1 MWRQG
6 RPQHSSIRQ
15 EFPWV
20 RGKPARYSLVV
31 VAAAFL
37 AGCAI
42 PGSPLP
48 LAPKD
53 GPDSPH
59 STTTDTTTST
69 SLALLPERF
78 AASGVAGRPQPLA
91 WWESFAD
98 PVLNQVVEVALDSNL
113 DIVQAVARVDQS
125 RARARIAGALAYP
138 LVNPVASAEDFD
150 IPTNAGIGA
159 QLDEFGIGS
168 DLTEAFGVTL
178 PDRLGLT
185 TYTIGAEFAYE
196 VDFWGRNR
204 NTRLAAGA
212 RRLASEADY
221 VAASISVLAE
231 TIRTYLEL
239 VDLRHQRDLG
249 VENIAL
255 LEEREVLAQ
264 LRYESGLIE
273 AEELYATRRALRD
286 ARARLPQLE
295 AGLAE
300 AGARL
305 WILLGG
311 FREDIAE
318 SLPAALSIAGGGEP
332 VPSGIPA
339 DLLIQRPDVAAARQ
353 RMEAARFT
361 LGARRAELLPSL
373 SLTGS
378 IGLQATEAGD
388 WFDPDQ
394 WFRNLSANL
403 LGPAFQGSRL
413 RDNVELARAQLDEAA
428 AAYGGA
434 VLTAVNE
441 VEAALSGLE
450 AGRRRHEVLVAFL
463 QEARAESELRD
474 ERYSAGI
481 GSYEDALRAAQVRVG
496 GEAAL
501 AVAERDLGLARLA
514 LHRALGGA
522 WTADDAYYLSKE

>member
-1 MWRQG
+1 
-6 RPQHSSIRQ
+6 
-15 EFPWV
+15 V
-20 RGKPARYSLVV
+20 KGKLARYSLAI
-31 VAAAFL
+31 VAAAFI
-37 AGCAI
+37 AGCAL
-42 PGSPLP
+42 PGSLP
-48 LAPKD
+48 PSAPEA
-53 GPDSPH
+53 GPDSALG
-59 STTTDTTTST
+59 TTTST
-69 SLALLPERF
+69 TLALLPERF

-98 PVLNQVVEVALDSNL
+98 PMLNQVVEVALDSNL
-113 DIVQAVARVDQS
+113 DLAQAVARVDQA
-125 RARARIAGALAYP
+125 RARARIANALAYP
-138 LVNPVASAEDFD
+138 LVNPVAGADDFD
-150 IPTNAGIGA
+150 IPVNAGIGA
-159 QLDEFGIGS
+159 QLDELGLGS
-168 DLTEAFGVTL
+168 DLTEAFGITL

-185 TYTIGAEFAYE
+185 TYTFGAEFAYE

-239 VDLRHQRDLG
+239 VDLRRQRELG
-249 VENIAL
+249 VENVEL
-255 LEEREVLAQ
+255 LEEREALAQ
-264 LRYESGLIE
+264 SRYESGLIE
-273 AEELYATRRALRD
+273 AQELYATRRALRD
-286 ARARLPQLE
+286 ARAGLPQLE

-311 FREDIAE
+311 FREDIAD
-318 SLPAALSIAGGGEP
+318 SLPSALSIAGGGEL
-332 VPSGIPA
+332 VPAGIPA
-339 DLLIQRPDVAAARQ
+339 DLLIQRPDVAAAKQ
-353 RMEAARFT
+353 RMEAARFA

-373 SLTGS
+373 TLTGS
-378 IGLQATEAGD
+378 IGLRATDAGD

-413 RDNVELARAQLDEAA
+413 RDNVELAEAQLNEAA

-434 VLTAVNE
+434 VVTAVNE

-450 AGRRRHEVLVAFL
+450 AGRRRHEVLVSFL
-463 QEARAESELRD
+463 EEARAEAALRD

-481 GSYEDALRAAQVRVG
+481 GSYGDALRAAQVRVG
-496 GEAAL
+496 AEAAL
-501 AVAERDLGLARLA
+501 AAAERDLGLARLA

-522 WTADDAYYLSKE
+522 WIAEDAQYLSNE

>member
-1 MWRQG
+1 MK
-6 RPQHSSIRQ
+6 S
-15 EFPWV
+15 
-20 RGKPARYSLVV
+20 KPTRYSLAV

-37 AGCAI
+37 AGCAL
-42 PGSPLP
+42 PGSLLP
-48 LAPKD
+48 FAPEA
-53 GPDSPH
+53 GPDSAPD
-59 STTTDTTTST
+59 TTTDTA
-69 SLALLPERF
+69 LALLPERF
-78 AASGVAGRPQPLA
+78 AASGGAGRPQPLA

-113 DIVQAVARVDQS
+113 DLAQAVARVDQA
-125 RARARIAGALAYP
+125 RARARIANALAYP
-138 LVNPVASAEDFD
+138 LLNPIAGADDFD
-150 IPTNAGIGA
+150 IPTDAGIGA
-159 QLDEFGIGS
+159 QLDELGLGS
-168 DLTEAFGVTL
+168 DLTEAFGITL
-178 PDRLGLT
+178 PERLGLT
-185 TYTIGAEFAYE
+185 TYTLGAEFAYE

-212 RRLASEADY
+212 RRLASESDY

-239 VDLRHQRDLG
+239 VDLRRQRELG

-255 LEEREVLAQ
+255 LEEREALAQ
-264 LRYESGLIE
+264 SRYESGLIE
-273 AEELYATRRALRD
+273 AQELYATRRALRD
-286 ARARLPQLE
+286 ARAGLPQLE

-311 FREDIAE
+311 FRGDIAA
-318 SLPAALSIAGGGEP
+318 SLPAELAIAGEP
-332 VPSGIPA
+332 VPAGIPA

-353 RMEAARFT
+353 RMEAARFA

-378 IGLQATEAGD
+378 IGLRATDAGD

-403 LGPAFQGSRL
+403 LGPAIQGSRL
-413 RDNVELARAQLDEAA
+413 RDNVELAEAQLNEAA

-450 AGRRRHEVLVAFL
+450 AGRRRHEVLVSFL
-463 QEARAESELRD
+463 EEARAEAALRD

-481 GSYEDALRAAQVRVG
+481 GSYGDALRAAQVRVG
-496 GEAAL
+496 AEAAL
-501 AVAERDLGLARLA
+501 AAAERDLGLARLA

-522 WTADDAYYLSKE
+522 WIAEDAQYLSNE